1 MSGATVAQDRNKAAM
16 GIKPIETRAY
26 GHRFRSRLEARW
38 AVAFTEARIAWQY
51 EPEGFDLGKAGFYLP
66 DFWLPQVSMW
76 AEVKPDRPTDD
87 ELRKAAALANE
98 SGRPCLLLIGLPAA
112 HAYWG
117 IVPITWLTRHWL
129 FQDQE
134 PCLWQMKNMPK
145 PDAELSDG
153 TQVFADDYCPFEGSD
168 YHLDEGRF
176 YSRPAVSGTFPMP
189 FDPGFGSHPAV
200 EAALSAR
207 FEHGESPR

>member
-1 MSGATVAQDRNKAAM
+1 MGGAIVAQDRHNAM

-26 GHRFRSRLEARW
+26 RHRFRSRLEARW

-51 EPEGFDLGKAGFYLP
+51 EPEGFDLGEAGFYLP

-76 AEVKPDRPTDD
+76 AEVKPDRPSDSD
-87 ELRKAAALANE
+87 LRKIGTLVNQ
-98 SGRPCLLLIGLPAA
+98 SGNPCLLLIGLPAA
-112 HAYWG
+112 HAYWA
-117 IVPITWLTRHWL
+117 V
-129 FQDQE
+129 E
-134 PCLWQMKNMPK
+134 PSISDDLYGDI
-145 PDAELSDG
+145 PDSYSVESPWEVSCGGVATLSM
-153 TQVFADDYCPFEGSD
+153 DYCLFEGSD

-176 YSRPAVSGTFPMP
+176 YSNCGLYGECNRKDDNFPMP
-189 FDPGFGSHPAV
+189 FDPGFDQHPAI

>member
-38 AVAFTEARIAWQY
+38 AVAFTEAGIAWQY

-76 AEVKPDRPTDD
+76 AEVKPDRPSDE
-87 ELRKAAALANE
+87 ELRKVAALVNQ
-98 SGRPCLLLIGLPAA
+98 SGNPCLLLIGLPAA
-112 HAYWG
+112 HAFWAVEPG
-117 IVPITWLTRHWL
+117 ISDDLYNDIDDSWSVESSWEVSCGGIATLSMDYSL
-129 FQDQE
+129 FEKD
-134 PCLWQMKNMPK
+134 
-145 PDAELSDG
+145 PD
-153 TQVFADDYCPFEGSD
+153 C
-168 YHLDEGRF
+168 F
-176 YSRPAVSGTFPMP
+176 YANCGFGVGTFPMP
-189 FDPGFGSHPAV
+189 IEWGAEPHPAIK
-200 EAALSAR
+200 AALSAR

>member
-1 MSGATVAQDRNKAAM
+1 MGSATVAQDQHSAM

-51 EPEGFDLGKAGFYLP
+51 EPEGFDLGNAGFYLP

-76 AEVKPDRPTDD
+76 AEVKANRPSEE
-87 ELRKAAALANE
+87 ELLKIFALA
-98 SGRPCLLLIGLPAA
+98 RHTKKPCLILVGLPSTW
-112 HAYWG
+112 AYWAYVPANAYEG
-117 IVPITWLTRHWL
+117 EIVAGSADT
-129 FQDQE
+129 F
-134 PCLWQMKNMPK
+134 CL
-145 PDAELSDG
+145 
-153 TQVFADDYCPFEGSD
+153 FEGSD
-168 YHLDEGRF
+168 YHIDEGRF
-176 YSRPAVSGTFPMP
+176 YSNCGYPLGVFSMP
-189 FDPGFGSHPAV
+189 FDLGYGLHPAV